1 LVDNPITDPDTSWK
15 DAGTQFVRSEVSG
28 GVVLLIAAI
37 AALVWANA
45 PFGDTYAS
53 FWQTNLSIGFGDFSI
68 SEDLKH
74 WVNDALMAIFFFVV
88 GLEIKRELVV
98 GELNDR
104 AKATLP
110 FIAAAG
116 GVIVPALIFVLVN
129 LGDSSEIPGWAIPM
143 ATDIAFAVA
152 VLAIM
157 GSRIPSGVRLLLLS
171 IAIVDDIIAITV
183 IAIFYTDAISLAWLG
198 LGAGGLLAVLLMQRL
213 NVTRI
218 APYVG
223 VGIVVWLGFFESG
236 VHATI
241 AGVLLGLLTPAR
253 PIKGRHVLE
262 QLEHSLHPYTA
273 LIIVPLF
280 ALANVGIAIS
290 GPVLSD
296 AVASSVF
303 WGIVL
308 GLVVGKT
315 FGISL
320 AIFAAQKLGIAKAP
334 EGVEPGHVWGIAA
347 LGGIGF
353 TVSLFIS
360 ELAYDIPEIVDA
372 AKIGIFAGS
381 ILSAAVGVLLLM
393 RKTESS

>member
-1 LVDNPITDPDTSWK
+1 MANPITDPDTSWK
-15 DAGTQFVRSEVSG
+15 DAGAQFVRSEVSG
-28 GVVLLIAAI
+28 GIVLLF
-37 AALVWANA
+37 AALAALIWANA
-45 PFGDTYAS
+45 PFGDSYTA
-53 FWQTNLSIGFGDFSI
+53 FWGTELSIGIGDFSI
-68 SEDLKH
+68 SDDLQH

-88 GLEIKRELVV
+88 GLEIKRELAV

-104 AKATLP
+104 SKATLP

-116 GVIVPALIFVLVN
+116 GVILPAAIFLLIN
-129 LGDSSEIPGWAIPM
+129 LGNSTGIHGWAIPM

-157 GSRIPSGVRLLLLS
+157 GSRIPAGVRLLLLG

-183 IAIFYTDAISLAWLG
+183 IAIFYTDGISFTWLALG
-198 LGAGGLLAVLLMQRL
+198 VGALLVVLLMQKL

-223 VGIVVWLGFFESG
+223 IGIVVWLGFFESG

-253 PIKGRHVLE
+253 PINGRHVLE
-262 QLEHSLHPYTA
+262 KLEHSLHPYSA

-280 ALANVGIAIS
+280 ALANVGIVINAT
-290 GPVLSD
+290 VLSD
-296 AVASSVF
+296 AAVSSIF
-303 WGIVL
+303 WGVVL

-334 EGVEPGHVWGIAA
+334 EDVAPGHVWGIAA

-360 ELAYDIPEIVDA
+360 ELAYTLPEIVET

-381 ILSAAVGVLLLM
+381 IISAGVGVILLL
-393 RKTESS
+393 RRTTKS

>member
-1 LVDNPITDPDTSWK
+1 MDNPITDPDTSWR
-15 DAGTQFVRSEVSG
+15 DAGSQFIRSEVSG
-28 GVVLLIAAI
+28 GVVLLLAAI
-37 AALVWANA
+37 AAIVWANA

-53 FWQTNLSIGFGDFSI
+53 FWHTELSIGVGDFSI
-68 SEDLKH
+68 SDDLQH
-74 WVNDALMAIFFFVV
+74 WVNDALMAVFFFVV

-104 AKATLP
+104 AKATMP
-110 FIAAAG
+110 IIAALG
-116 GVIVPALIFVLVN
+116 GVILPAVIFVLIN
-129 LGDSSEIPGWAIPM
+129 LGSPSTLDGWAIPM

-157 GSRIPSGVRLLLLS
+157 GSRIPAGVRLLLLS

-183 IAIFYTDAISLAWLG
+183 IAVFYTSGLGLAWLA
-198 LGAGGLLAVLLMQRL
+198 LGAAGLLLVVAMQRFGI
-213 NVTRI
+213 TRI
-218 APYVG
+218 APYVA
-223 VGIVVWLGFFESG
+223 VGLVVWLGFFESG

-253 PIKGRHVLE
+253 PIKGEHVLE
-262 QLEHSLHPYTA
+262 KLEHALHPYSA

-280 ALANVGIAIS
+280 ALANAGIVLS
-290 GPVLSD
+290 VSVLSD
-296 AVASSVF
+296 AVESSLF
-303 WGIVL
+303 WGVVL
-308 GLVVGKT
+308 GLVLGKA

-320 AIFAAQKLGIAKAP
+320 AIIAAERFGLAKTP
-334 EGVEPGHVWGIAA
+334 EDVDRGHVWGIAA

-360 ELAYDIPEIVDA
+360 QLAYEQPEIIEI

-381 ILSAAVGVLLLM
+381 LVSAAAGVLLL
-393 RKTESS
+393 RRRT